1 LPRSR
6 AGRPAWAKLPEPA
19 GSLPGEEPARAPLS
33 VVTPG
38 NPLLSRLE
46 LDLPDGRYLL
56 VYSQLEPVSA
66 DA

>member
-1 LPRSR
+1 
-6 AGRPAWAKLPEPA
+6 LPEPA
-19 GSLPGEEPARAPLS
+19 GPLPAGEPARAPLW
-33 VVTPG
+33 VVTPA

-46 LDLPDGRYLL
+46 LELSDGRYLL

>member
-1 LPRSR
+1 
-6 AGRPAWAKLPEPA
+6 LPEPA
-19 GSLPGEEPARAPLS
+19 GSLPAGELARAPLS
-33 VVTPG
+33 VVTPA

-46 LDLPDGRYLL
+46 LELPDGRYLF

>member
-1 LPRSR
+1 
-6 AGRPAWAKLPEPA
+6 LPEPA
-19 GSLPGEEPARAPLS
+19 GSLPAGEPARAPLF

-46 LDLPDGRYLL
+46 LELPDGRYLL